1 MDDLNDLFLFS
12 KVVEHNGFSGAAHAL
27 GMVPSRISRRI
38 AQLEA
43 RLGVRLVQRSTRS
56 FAVTDLGKEFNKH
69 CLKMV
74 AGATAALEEVASARE
89 TPSGLI
95 RISCP
100 PMLVQLVIG
109 PLLPLFLEKNPDV
122 RIAIETTNRKVS
134 IEENFDLSIRLRQ
147 LPCEDSGAI
156 VRSLGIVQKVLVANG
171 TLLDGRGRPT
181 TPDELTRLPS
191 ISSLSPQGPHV
202 WSVVSPEG
210 CELQIRH
217 DPVLIVGDLLLI
229 RQAAVLG
236 VGVAQLP
243 LSMCLA
249 GLQQGNLELVLPG
262 FLAPLFEIQGVF
274 PSRRGMLPAVRLLI
288 DFLTSHCT
296 GDVEP
301 SNIKQH
307 IGQGRRENA
316 HFWTACK
323 SVEQL
328 VTDALRQTRSG

>member
-12 KVVEHNGFSGAAHAL
+12 QVVAHNGFSGAAHAL

-38 AQLEA
+38 AQLEE

-69 CLKMV
+69 CLNMM
-74 AGATAALEEVASARE
+74 AGATAALEEVARARE

-100 PMLVQLVIG
+100 SMLLQMVIG
-109 PLLPLFLEKNPDV
+109 PLLPLFLETNPDV
-122 RIAIETTNRKVS
+122 RIAIETTNRKVN
-134 IEENFDLSIRLRQ
+134 IEENFDLSIRVRQ
-147 LPCEDSGAI
+147 LPCEDSGVV
-156 VRSLGIVQKVLVANG
+156 VRSLGIVQKVLVASR
-171 TLLDGRGRPT
+171 TLLDRCGRPT

-191 ISSLSPQGPHV
+191 MSSLSPQGPHV
-202 WSVVSPEG
+202 WTVVSPEG

-217 DPVLIVGDLLLI
+217 DPILIVGDLLLI
-229 RQAAVLG
+229 RQAAVRG
-236 VGVAQLP
+236 VGLAQLP

-249 GLQQGNLELVLPG
+249 DIQQGNLELVLPG

-274 PSRRGMLPAVRLLI
+274 PSRHGMLPAVRLLV

-323 SVEQL
+323 SAEQL

>member
-56 FAVTDLGKEFNKH
+56 FTVTDLGKEFNKH
-69 CLKMV
+69 CLEMA
-74 AGATAALEEVASARE
+74 AGATAALEEVARARE

-100 PMLVQLVIG
+100 SMLVQLVIG
-109 PLLPLFLEKNPDV
+109 PLLPQFLETNPDV

-134 IEENFDLSIRLRQ
+134 MEENFDLSIRLRQ
-147 LPCEDSGAI
+147 LPCEDSGVV
-156 VRSLGIVQKVLVANG
+156 VRSLGIVQKVLVASG

-191 ISSLSPQGPHV
+191 ISSLSPPGPHV

-217 DPVLIVGDLLLI
+217 DPVLIVSDLLLV
-229 RQAAVLG
+229 RQAAVRG

-249 GLQQGNLELVLPG
+249 DIQQGSLELVLSG

-301 SNIKQH
+301 SKIKQH

-316 HFWTACK
+316 HFWTTCK

-328 VTDALRQTRSG
+328 VADALRPTRSD